1 MKKIVL
7 VIVAVLLLA
16 LAFVSWKFLGPA
28 TSFEGKK
35 YFLLIKTGSTY
46 NDVKETLAKDH
57 VINSPWFFE
66 MAAQKLDYPQKVK
79 AGRYEIN
86 SGMSL
91 VSMLR
96 MLRNGRQ
103 APVNLVIT
111 KIRTKEDLAG
121 IIGRKFETDSL
132 TFLEFLNNNDS
143 LKHYGLDSN
152 TSMCA
157 VMPNTYTYFW
167 NSNTQKIFS
176 KLYDAYSGFWTA
188 QRKKLADSQ
197 KLTPHQVI
205 TLASIIDEETNKAD
219 EKGNIASVYMNR
231 MAKGMRLAADPTVK
245 FALKDFG
252 LKRVYNKHLAVE
264 SPYNTY
270 KIYGLPP
277 GPICTPQTASID
289 AVLHAPKT
297 DYLFFVA
304 SSDFSGSHRFAAT
317 YDEHLKYAKSYQ
329 LALDTLTMKK
339 GAAKEDTGN

>member
-1 MKKIVL
+1 V
-7 VIVAVLLLA
+7 VLLLA
-16 LAFVSWKFLGPA
+16 LAYISWKLIGPA
-28 TSFEGKK
+28 TAFEGKK
-35 YFLLIKTGSTY
+35 YFLLIRTGSTY
-46 NDVKETLAKDH
+46 NDVKETMAKDH
-57 VINSPWFFE
+57 VIKSPWFFDKLSN
-66 MAAQKLDYPQKVK
+66 KLDYPQKVK

-91 VSMLR
+91 VNMVR
-96 MLRNGRQ
+96 MLRNGHQ

-143 LKHYGLDSN
+143 LRSYGLDSN

-157 VMPNTYTYFW
+157 VLPNTYTYFW

-176 KLYDAYSGFWTA
+176 KLYESYSRFWTKE
-188 QRKKLADSQ
+188 RKLLADSQ

-205 TLASIIDEETNKAD
+205 TLASIIDEETNNTD

-297 DYLFFVA
+297 NYLFFVA
-304 SSDFSGSHRFAAT
+304 SSDFNGSHRFAAT
-317 YDEHLKYAKSYQ
+317 YEEHLKYAKSYQ
-329 LALDTLTMKK
+329 LALDTLMVKK
-339 GAAKEDTGN
+339 GPAKEDTGK

>member
-121 IIGRKFETDSL
+121 MIGRKFETDSL

-205 TLASIIDEETNKAD
+205 TLASVIDEETNKAD
-219 EKGNIASVYMNR
+219 EKGNIASVHINR

-304 SSDFSGSHRFAAT
+304 SSDFNGGHRFAAS
-317 YDEHLKYAKSYQ
+317 YEEHLKYAKAYQ
-329 LALDTLTMKK
+329 LALDTLMKNMQPV
-339 GAAKEDTGN
+339 KEDIGN